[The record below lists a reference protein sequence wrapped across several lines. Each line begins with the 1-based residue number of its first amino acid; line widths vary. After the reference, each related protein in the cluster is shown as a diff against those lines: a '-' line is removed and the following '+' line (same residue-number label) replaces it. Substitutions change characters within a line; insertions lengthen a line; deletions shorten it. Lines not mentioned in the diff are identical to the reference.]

1 MFGHQNNDQANS
13 SLSADQ
19 EANMMLSNE
28 PQTVTPTDNP
38 ALPVS
43 DPTTTASAPTND
55 YVMTDLPHLA
65 APAQPA
71 AVGPPSGT
79 PMVGISD
86 SENPAVPTDD
96 SAQVDLPE
104 ASDLIE
110 LKQSALQELSPLVGH
125 LEQTPEEKFRTTMMM
140 IQASDDQSMLPAA
153 FEAAKAIE
161 DEKARAQALLD
172 VINEIN
178 YFTQQHA
185 TTK

>member
-1 MFGHQNNDQANS
+1 MFGQRNDQDNGTQAAAPATDAA
-13 SLSADQ
+13 LGPQ
-19 EANMMLSNE
+19 EPATITPNGS
-28 PQTVTPTDNP
+28 PQSGTD
-38 ALPVS
+38 
-43 DPTTTASAPTND
+43 D

-71 AVGPPSGT
+71 PAVAPTGT
-79 PMVGISD
+79 PMVIDPVATSHL
-86 SENPAVPTDD
+86 PVTDG
-96 SAQVDLPE
+96 SAPNDLM
-104 ASDLIE
+104 E

-140 IQASDDQSMLPAA
+140 IQASDDQTMLPAA
-153 FEAAKAIE
+153 FQSAKEIK

-185 TTK
+185 EA